1 MMVLQAITIADHRY
15 KAALKSVDFIQ
26 RYIFPGGFI
35 PSVTAMLSS
44 ITKSSDMRIFHLED
58 IGAHYARTLQCW
70 RESFMK
76 KLRQVRSLGYNDSFL
91 RMWEYYYCYCE
102 GAFMERAIGNVQI
115 LLVRPDNR
123 RESLV
128 PSLTG

>member
-1 MMVLQAITIADHRY
+1 
-15 KAALKSVDFIQ
+15 
-26 RYIFPGGFI
+26 
-35 PSVTAMLSS
+35 
-44 ITKSSDMRIFHLED
+44 
-58 IGAHYARTLQCW
+58 
-70 RESFMK
+70 MK

-123 RESLV
+123 RESLI